1 MKPKEPDPRPQSD
14 LFRMELRNLID
25 SRHELARLAEV
36 IDWEAIA
43 ARFGELYI
51 DRKGRPGISTRLMAG
66 LVYLKA
72 TFKLSDEEVVHR

>member
-1 MKPKEPDPRPQSD
+1 MI
-14 LFRMELRNLID
+14 RNRGAFLLIQD
-25 SRHELARLAEV
+25 GDGQ
-36 IDWEAIA
+36 IQ
-43 ARFGELYI
+43 LYI